1 MADRKSVKVISVA
14 QGLDIVVEPCNPDVV
29 MFGQFVCRMRA
40 DPTEEA
46 ERFVRIVKA
55 RSGEVVDWM
64 YVNNRPA
71 IYTLGDPAV
80 VLNFVY
86 EVLTEFKDEFQYF
99 RVYQRFDVPSGG

>member
-1 MADRKSVKVISVA
+1 MADRKSVRVILVS
-14 QGLDIVVEPCNPDVV
+14 QDSDIAVEPCNPDVA

-55 RSGEVVDWM
+55 RSGQVVDWM

-80 VLNFVY
+80 VLNFIY
-86 EVLTEFKDEFQYF
+86 EIIGEFPTF
-99 RVYQRFDVPSGG
+99 RVYQRFDKQSGG